1 MVTYSMRDKVCILY
15 KGGEVRE
22 EGGGVRYEGEK
33 GSDEEGEVKE
43 EW

>member
-1 MVTYSMRDKVCILY
+1 MRDEGRELMD

>member
-1 MVTYSMRDKVCILY
+1 MYKV
-15 KGGEVRE
+15 GELRE
-22 EGGGVRYEGEK
+22 EGGGVRFEGEK